1 MFIKRKN
8 TNVLKL
14 SYRKNTWRKIIYY
27 MFKIIKYFNFNIS
40 RYTFYL
46 LSILKS
52 HFIKKKSIDSK
63 NIESFYMGNIHVHH
77 SFSYGHLA
85 LCCQTPVL
93 RRFIISMLLNDLQS
107 HGQSSDTRNNN
118 AWIHVMRS
126 LHNV

>member
-46 LSILKS
+46 LSILKL
-52 HFIKKKSIDSK
+52 HFIKKKVLILKIWNLFIGDTFMSIT
-63 NIESFYMGNIHVHH
+63 V
-77 SFSYGHLA
+77 
-85 LCCQTPVL
+85 
-93 RRFIISMLLNDLQS
+93 
-107 HGQSSDTRNNN
+107 
-118 AWIHVMRS
+118 S
-126 LHNV
+126 LTVI